1 MSKKQMA
8 HFSMAQL
15 GISDPQKP
23 VWVRPADNNS
33 ALPNKLSPAEMTRRR
48 HFNTNEREALF
59 ILSGG
64 HCVIC
69 RNPLTDDWEPDHI
82 VPWSAGGLTDVTNGQ
97 AVCRACN
104 RKKGGKH
111 NADS

>member
-1 MSKKQMA
+1 MKRNIASSDEDMKSNAA
-8 HFSMAQL
+8 HA
-15 GISDPQKP
+15 G
-23 VWVRPADNNS
+23 N
-33 ALPNKLSPAEMTRRR
+33 LSPAEMARRR

-111 NADS
+111 NAES